1 MDVIAFVVLWLDY
14 VLINQI
20 ADFGV
25 SEEIDTSDTHLS
37 RSAGTP
43 AFTAP
48 ECLDGECHTLDHTLV
63 PRQTSVID

>member
-1 MDVIAFVVLWLDY
+1 MLT
-14 VLINQI
+14 NQI

-25 SEEIDTSDTHLS
+25 SEEIDTSETHLF

-48 ECLDGECHTLDHTLV
+48 ECLDG
-63 PRQTSVID
+63 R